1 MGNWSYQ
8 IKPGDYTL
16 LFLNEK
22 AKPDTFYLITLKFFM
37 PESFPE
43 SFLEFAVYPAK
54 NGRNQ
59 AYKQQVPQKFQ
70 PGKWHTITAFCQT
83 RKDSNGVKA
92 YLALR
97 SFPLKALV
105 YIDDI
110 RLYEIEK

>member
-1 MGNWSYQ
+1 MEDDK
-8 IKPGDYTL
+8 IKDGYYAEHYFVD
-16 LFLNEK
+16 
-22 AKPDTFYLITLKFFM
+22 DTFYLITLKFFM